1 MFAFKL
7 EVEFI
12 DFVAMTN
19 FSNFSSVKP
28 GFLFLTVYL
37 SIYQFVYLSSMY
49 LSISIFAFWFTAYKT
64 ITLLFKKRNKIYY
77 LSYSFS
83 FTCFLFSKFSIE
95 KFNFQREMTLFLVY
109 SFHPKN
115 LVIIINN
122 KVLFQLIYID
132 KHYNR

>member
-49 LSISIFAFWFTAYKT
+49 LSI
-64 ITLLFKKRNKIYY
+64 
-77 LSYSFS
+77 
-83 FTCFLFSKFSIE
+83 
-95 KFNFQREMTLFLVY
+95 
-109 SFHPKN
+109 
-115 LVIIINN
+115 
-122 KVLFQLIYID
+122 
-132 KHYNR
+132 